1 MDLYSSSLILVL
13 NYLLDKSYPN
23 KALTVTSSR
32 FRTYFS
38 LAKKD
43 PKWRAAMLDEMES
56 MKINKVWDLVYL
68 LPGLLGSLVRDRP
81 QVCET

>member
-1 MDLYSSSLILVL
+1 M
-13 NYLLDKSYPN
+13 
-23 KALTVTSSR
+23 
-32 FRTYFS
+32 
-38 LAKKD
+38 AKKD

-56 MKINKVWDLVYL
+56 MKINKVCWDLVYL

>member
-1 MDLYSSSLILVL
+1 MYHSSSLILVL
-13 NYLLDKSYPN
+13 NYLLNKSYPN

-32 FRTYFS
+32 IRTS
-38 LAKKD
+38 MAKKD

-56 MKINKVWDLVYL
+56 MKKVWDFVYL

>member
-1 MDLYSSSLILVL
+1 MYHSSSLILVL

-32 FRTYFS
+32 IRTYFS
-38 LAKKD
+38 MAKKD

-56 MKINKVWDLVYL
+56 MKKVWDLVYL
-68 LPGLLGSLVRDRP
+68 LPGLLGKG
-81 QVCET
+81 